1 VFPDGFSS
9 NKVQCNITGII
20 DSTLQTRVFPQRN
33 IFECLNVK
41 ASLSGYQNIILS
53 GIVNPK
59 YEMQMQGLQVQIIQ
73 PNNLVVLEKIS
84 ITNQPSIKAKNMNAT
99 VTIPN
104 NFRNNSLTYTFEV
117 NMDSTLEAGDYVEIN
132 FSGNWTFFLQD
143 SRFIEG
149 V

>member
-1 VFPDGFSS
+1 MDI
-9 NKVQCNITGII
+9 KI
-20 DSTLQTRVFPQRN
+20 
-33 IFECLNVK
+33 
-41 ASLSGYQNIILS
+41 
-53 GIVNPK
+53 
-59 YEMQMQGLQVQIIQ
+59 
-73 PNNLVVLEKIS
+73 LEKIS
-84 ITNQPSIKAKNMNAT
+84 ITNQPPIKAKNMNAT

-104 NFRNNSLTYTFEV
+104 NFRNNSLTYTFEI